1 MKTSIKIGCLAVI
14 VACSGMV
21 ACHSRT
27 MTRFDVH
34 PERDLVLVETFE
46 TTSVV
51 WAYQNEHV
59 MWSCKEDGDV
69 LNCKRSC
76 GGDTEQLCPKT
87 AIISAEKK
95 KD

>member
-1 MKTSIKIGCLAVI
+1 MKNSIKLGCLAVI
-14 VACSGMV
+14 ISSSGLMG
-21 ACHSRT
+21 CHTRM

-46 TTSVV
+46 TTSLLYT
-51 WAYQNEHV
+51 YQNEHV
-59 MWSCKEDGDV
+59 MWSCEENGDV

-76 GGDTEQLCPKT
+76 GGNTAVLCPKS
-87 AIISAEKK
+87 AIISAKK